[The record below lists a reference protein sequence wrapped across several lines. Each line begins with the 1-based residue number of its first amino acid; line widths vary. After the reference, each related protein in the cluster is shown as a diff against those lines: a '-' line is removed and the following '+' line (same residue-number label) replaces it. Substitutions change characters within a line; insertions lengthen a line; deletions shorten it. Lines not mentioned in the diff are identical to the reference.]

1 LQSCAGPTAEPDRG
15 QRYVDLPIALVSP
28 DRRRSG
34 RWPSPHKEARRSV
47 AARRP
52 ILVVGQAHR
61 NTPACAF
68 KMLRPW
74 ASLPDSRGSSHEVR
88 AGDVGAIGAKRP
100 ARRRDPNRRDPAA
113 RRGSRRQE
121 AIVAASA
128 APFRRQHHERGLRVP
143 SNARTDVSSQMAMAE
158 RTSKGGRSRCSNPAS
173 PGRKHQRSANAGR
186 GLRPR
191 FAYARGSADLT
202 SRCWCSVL
210 RSGHLVAAL
219 EHYRFDATGEL
230 ASRCERRK

>member
-1 LQSCAGPTAEPDRG
+1 MTPFSNNTSGSASQQPAELNNRSRPQACASHSCLRVNASMRSRGNVGAGPLLLPPASTSPTA
-15 QRYVDLPIALVSP
+15 
-28 DRRRSG
+28 
-34 RWPSPHKEARRSV
+34 
-47 AARRP
+47 
-52 ILVVGQAHR
+52 
-61 NTPACAF
+61 
-68 KMLRPW
+68 
-74 ASLPDSRGSSHEVR
+74 
-88 AGDVGAIGAKRP
+88 DVGATPPPSKR
-100 ARRRDPNRRDPAA
+100 ARRWRYPVRRNPTA